1 MNSLI
6 AAAGVASDQ
15 EPGGENINLSD
26 KAYREIEEKM
36 VMLVL
41 RPGDIISE
49 NVLAKNLGIGR
60 TPIREALQRLE
71 REGLVRILP
80 RRGVVISEI
89 NFRSQLE
96 LLPVRHAIQR
106 LMARAAAQRC
116 TKLESAAFAGIAER
130 IKQIAQEN
138 DAAAFMRIER
148 EFHALLGTACRNEYA
163 ERSLLLTQGLSR
175 RFWYMHYRLEAVEI
189 VHCAELLAELSSAIA
204 ARKAEEA
211 AAASDRLIGH
221 MEEFA
226 RASLGISP

>member
-1 MNSLI
+1 MNSLM

-49 NVLAKNLGIGR
+49 NVLAKTLGIGR

-89 NFRSQLE
+89 SVRSQLE
-96 LLPVRHAIQR
+96 LLAVRRKIQR
-106 LMARAAAQRC
+106 LMARLAAQRC
-116 TKLESAAFAGIAER
+116 TKFESAAFARHRG
-130 IKQIAQEN
+130 KN
-138 DAAAFMRIER
+138 
-148 EFHALLGTACRNEYA
+148 
-163 ERSLLLTQGLSR
+163 
-175 RFWYMHYRLEAVEI
+175 
-189 VHCAELLAELSSAIA
+189 
-204 ARKAEEA
+204 
-211 AAASDRLIGH
+211 
-221 MEEFA
+221 
-226 RASLGISP
+226 